1 MMDSGEIPEVPV
13 FVDSL
18 LAVKGKVKKIFLVR
32 GEQRQAEAL
41 REKMQQA
48 GLENIYYPYLRQ
60 TMEI

>member
-13 FVDSL
+13 FVDSP